1 MDGSQAFTGHRID
14 ITSIPEG
21 VKGLPS
27 ADISGAFQKALI
39 VIQTLWRTYSWTPV
53 PRKRMPIDDSPE
65 RVGWAELITD
75 IEE

>member
-27 ADISGAFQKALI
+27 ADISGAFQKALT
-39 VIQTLWRTYSWTPV
+39 VIQTSVESLFLDPGPT
-53 PRKRMPIDDSPE
+53 KE
-65 RVGWAELITD
+65 NAN
-75 IEE
+75 